1 VEGEAAPALTPGP
14 SPGGRGEKAPWPAAL
29 PEQVAAVARLLAE
42 SPVPLDADAIAARY
56 TGRGPWKKRLPQL
69 LDTLVALGRARHGP
83 NGYTA

>member
-1 VEGEAAPALTPGP
+1 L
-14 SPGGRGEKAPWPAAL
+14 PWPATL